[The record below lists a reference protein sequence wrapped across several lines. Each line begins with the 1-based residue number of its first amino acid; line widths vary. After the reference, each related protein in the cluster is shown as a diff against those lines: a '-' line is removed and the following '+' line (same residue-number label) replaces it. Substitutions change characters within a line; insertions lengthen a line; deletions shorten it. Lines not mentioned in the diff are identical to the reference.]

1 MKWIIWCLVDSSKV
15 IQIGVKCTVPVPN
28 EVDNLVF
35 GGQLKGDTNRVKCTV
50 PVPNEVDNLV
60 FGGPLKGDTNRVKC
74 TVPVPNEVDNLVFG
88 GQLKGTAIIGLILG
102 RTPGS

>member
-1 MKWIIWCLVDSSKV
+1 VDSFKVIQIGLNAQFLFQMKWIIWCLVDSSKV

-60 FGGPLKGDTNRVKC
+60 FGG
-74 TVPVPNEVDNLVFG
+74 
-88 GQLKGTAIIGLILG
+88 QLKGTTIIGLILG